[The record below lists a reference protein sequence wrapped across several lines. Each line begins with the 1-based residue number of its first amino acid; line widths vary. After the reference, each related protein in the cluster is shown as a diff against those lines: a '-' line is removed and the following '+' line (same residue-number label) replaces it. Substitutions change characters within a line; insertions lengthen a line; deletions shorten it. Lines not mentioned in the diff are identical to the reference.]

1 MKTLYGYVFPK
12 DNEWNLEF
20 TWENGQDEFVLNS
33 TENTDKSGSLN
44 LRNELA
50 RPQISL
56 IKEDVDSKETVSGAA
71 FSLCTAQ
78 DIYNVDG
85 EKIVE
90 AGTEL
95 TTLTKLCGIGK
106 CSKWFCRFC
115 RKRDSGNRK
124 FGRKSY
130 FSGIKF
136 RDVLSE
142 GDFRFRQLLFG

>member
-1 MKTLYGYVFPK
+1 MVHITLPLGKYKVKEVKTPYGYVFPK
-12 DNEWNLEF
+12 DNEWHLEF

-33 TENTDKSGSLN
+33 TEDTDKSGSLN

-85 EKIVE
+85 RKDCRSRN
-90 AGTEL
+90 GTHY
-95 TTLTKLCGIGK
+95 
-106 CSKWFCRFC
+106 F
-115 RKRDSGNRK
+115 DNR
-124 FGRKSY
+124 
-130 FSGIKF
+130 
-136 RDVLSE
+136 
-142 GDFRFRQLLFG
+142 